1 MNKDVSCD
9 TGEAIKMEEA
19 RKACLTE
26 STQEAVRKSRKIL
39 SCISIKQ
46 NKLR

>member
-1 MNKDVSCD
+1 MNKDISCD

-26 STQEAVRKSRKIL
+26 STQEAVRKSLKNIE
-39 SCISIKQ
+39 IHKY
-46 NKLR
+46 